1 MLFLLLGPS
10 GVGKGTQINLLKERH
25 PEYVFPQSVTTR
37 KMRPGESNGNPYF
50 FISQEEFDQHIEK
63 GDFLE
68 WAEVHKS
75 ARYGTLLAPI
85 EEALAEEKTVFKEL
99 DIQGL
104 IQIHSTIEK
113 KGYESIKKNMR
124 SIFIM
129 PPSMDTLVER
139 ITERAP
145 IKEIELQ
152 ARLESAEKEMRQAGI
167 CSMIIETKEEDSVE
181 EVYEKLIE
189 TIAKATKE
197 I

>member
-25 PEYVFPQSVTTR
+25 PDYVFPQSVTTR
-37 KMRPGESNGNPYF
+37 KMRPGESDGNPYF
-50 FISQEEFDQHIEK
+50 FISHEEFDQHIEN

-68 WAEVHKS
+68 WAEVHKT
-75 ARYGTLLAPI
+75 ARYGTLLKPLEKAL
-85 EEALAEEKTVFKEL
+85 EEGKTIFKEL

-104 IQIHSTIEK
+104 IQIHSTIQK
-113 KGYESIKKNMR
+113 KGYESIKKNLR

-129 PPSMDTLVER
+129 PPSIDTLVER

-152 ARLESAEKEMRQAGI
+152 SRLESAEKEMRQAGI
-167 CSMIIETKEEDSVE
+167 CSIIIETSEEDSVE
-181 EVYEKLIE
+181 EVYEKLSE
-189 TIAKATKE
+189 AIANAA
-197 I
+197 

>member
-1 MLFLLLGPS
+1 MLFLMLGPS
-10 GVGKGTQINLLKERH
+10 GVGKGTQIKLLKERH

-37 KMRPGESNGNPYF
+37 KMRPGESDGNPYF
-50 FISQEEFDQHIEK
+50 FISQEAFDQHVEN

-68 WAEVHKS
+68 WAEVHKT
-75 ARYGTLLAPI
+75 ARYGTLLEPI
-85 EEALAEEKTVFKEL
+85 EKALSEEKTIFKEL

-113 KGYESIKKNMR
+113 EGYESIKKNLR

-129 PPSMDTLVER
+129 PPSIDTLVER

-152 ARLESAEKEMRQAGI
+152 SRLESAEKEMRQAGI
-167 CSMIIETKEEDSVE
+167 CSKIIETEEDDSVE
-181 EVYEKLIE
+181 DVHKKLINAITE
-189 TIAKATKE
+189 ASEA
-197 I
+197 

>member
-10 GVGKGTQINLLKERH
+10 GVGKGTQISLLRERH
-25 PEYVFPQSVTTR
+25 PDYVFPKSVTTR
-37 KMRPGESNGNPYF
+37 KMRPGESEGNPYF
-50 FISQEEFDQHIEK
+50 FISQESFDKHIED

-68 WAEVHKS
+68 WAEVHKT
-75 ARYGTLLAPI
+75 ARYGTLLEPI
-85 EEALAEEKTVFKEL
+85 EKALAEEKTVFKEL

-113 KGYESIKKNMR
+113 KGYENIKKNLR

-129 PPSMDTLVER
+129 PPSIDTLVER

-145 IKEIELQ
+145 IKEVELQ

-167 CSMIIETKEEDSVE
+167 CDIIIETDEDDSIE
-181 EVYEKLIE
+181 EVYKKLESAI
-189 TIAKATKE
+189 TNATKAA
-197 I
+197 